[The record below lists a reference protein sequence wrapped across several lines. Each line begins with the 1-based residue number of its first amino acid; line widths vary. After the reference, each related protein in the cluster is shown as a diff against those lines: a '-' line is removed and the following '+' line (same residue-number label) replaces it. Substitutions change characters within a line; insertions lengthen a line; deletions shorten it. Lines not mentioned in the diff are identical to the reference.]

1 MRLGIGSYT
10 YVWSVGVPGYPQPE
24 HPMTAWD
31 LLDRAAGLGVRVVQ
45 IADNLPLDRL
55 PADELA
61 ALCWRAA
68 ELRIDL
74 EAGTSGIAPEHLRRE
89 LELASRLGSPIL
101 RVVIDTADH
110 RPTPAEVVSTF
121 REVLPEF
128 ERADVIL
135 AVENHDR
142 FESPVLLDV
151 LRRAGS
157 SHLGICFDTAN
168 SIGCLEG
175 AERVLET
182 LGPHIVNVHL
192 KDYAL
197 FRPPHHK
204 GFVVEGRP
212 AGQGDL
218 NVFGLLGRLR
228 EFGRDPNVILELWP
242 PPQPTLRESMELEE
256 AWARESVRSLREF
269 ISE

>member
-10 YVWSVGVPGYPQPE
+10 YVWSVGVPGFPQAE
-24 HPMTAWD
+24 RPMTALD
-31 LLDRAAGLGVRVVQ
+31 LLDQATALGVRIVQ

-55 PADELA
+55 SSDELR
-61 ALCWRAA
+61 ALSRRAA
-68 ELRIDL
+68 ELDIAL
-74 EAGTSGIAPEHLRRE
+74 EPGTSGIAPEHLHRYVQ
-89 LELASRLGSPIL
+89 LASRLGSPIL
-101 RVVIDTADH
+101 RVVIDTPNH
-110 RPTPAEVVSTF
+110 TPGPAEVVSTL

-128 ERADVIL
+128 ERAGVIL
-135 AVENHDR
+135 AIENHDR
-142 FESPVLLDV
+142 FESAVLLDI
-151 LRRAGS
+151 LQQAGS

-168 SIGCLEG
+168 SIGCLES

-182 LGPHIVNVHL
+182 LGPHIVNVHV

-218 NVFGLLGRLR
+218 NVPRLIGRLR
-228 EFGRDPNVILELWP
+228 EFGRDPNVIIELWP
-242 PPQPTLRESMELEE
+242 PPQPTLHESIELER
-256 AWARESVRSLREF
+256 AWAQESVQYLRRF
-269 ISE
+269 ITE